1 MRTAKI
7 TIVTPTFN
15 RAHTLTRVYSSL
27 QKQTFKDFVWLIA
40 DDGST
45 DDTEALIQSFII
57 EEKIDVIYQKY
68 ENSKKFYTVFK
79 AIETVDTPFFTILDS
94 DDAYVENALE
104 VMHETVKV
112 LDSEH
117 FISATFNSCY
127 PDGSL
132 VGTLFPKDF
141 DGTILEMRTQLG
153 VRGDKHT
160 IFIRKVYQEYLA
172 HFDYEKYKNL
182 YAPQRIFFQIYD
194 SQNRRSR
201 FVNKTVRIYF
211 EDKND
216 SASMSND
223 RVKPSSY
230 LGLRDG
236 HLSFI
241 NNYGNQLW
249 TYPVTF
255 IRNLIGYLTY
265 SVLMKNNYLEIVK
278 KINKPF
284 TKLLAT
290 LLLPLVIIY
299 SKFFIRR

>member
-141 DGTILEMRTQLG
+141 DGTILEMRTKLR

-160 IFIRKVYQEYLA
+160 IFIRKVYQDYLDK
-172 HFDYEKYKNL
+172 FDYQKYKNL

-194 SQNRRSR
+194 SQNMLSR

-211 EDKND
+211 ENKSD

-223 RVKPSSY
+223 RVKSSSY

-249 TYPVTF
+249 RYPKAL
-255 IRNLIGYLTY
+255 IRNLIGYVIYAIL
-265 SVLMKNNYLEIVK
+265 VKNNYLEILK
-278 KINKPF
+278 KINNSFFKV
-284 TKLLAT
+284 LAI
-290 LLLPLVIIY
+290 LFLPLAIIY
-299 SKFFIRR
+299 SKLFMRK

>member
-15 RAHTLTRVYSSL
+15 RVHTLTRVYSSL

-45 DDTEALIQSFII
+45 DGTEALIQSFII
-57 EEKIDVIYQKY
+57 EGKIDIIYQKY
-68 ENSKKFYTVFK
+68 ENSKKFYTVFRT
-79 AIETVDTPFFTILDS
+79 IETVDTPFFTILDS

-104 VMHETVKV
+104 VMYETVKV
-112 LDSEH
+112 LDPEH

-141 DGTILEMRTQLG
+141 DGTILEMRTKFG

-160 IFIRKVYQEYLA
+160 IFIRKIYQEYLA
-172 HFDYEKYKNL
+172 RFDYEKYKNL

-194 SQNRRSR
+194 SENRRSR

-241 NNYGNQLW
+241 NSYSQYLW
-249 TYPVTF
+249 AYPVTF

-265 SVLMKNNYLEIVK
+265 SVLMKNNYLKIVK

-290 LLLPLVIIY
+290 LLLPLAIIY
-299 SKFFIRR
+299 SKFFIRK